1 MVHRLQFRAMGTDML
16 VCVDNGSAAPPPEL
30 EQVPGWFEYW
40 EQTLSR
46 FRIDSELTLLNRTND
61 KFVPV
66 SDTLWRVF
74 QSAVMAERYT
84 EGLVTPT
91 VAAAVIRAGYDRDFN
106 LLSDGLASAL
116 ELAPAPVQ
124 SVESVSWNSV
134 DRSLC
139 LPEGIQLDFGG
150 IAKGWAAEQTV
161 QRLAHLG
168 SALMNC
174 GGDIFMSG
182 PLVNGSPWEI
192 GIHRPFDRSSGYIG
206 MLYLH
211 RSCGVATSSTDRRR
225 WMQGDALRHHIIDPH
240 SGMPAESDVISAT
253 IIAPT
258 AVEAETAA
266 KSALIRGSTDAM
278 AWIEKK
284 GLDGLLMLEDGSI
297 LYSQKMDEYLQGEF

>member
-16 VCVDNGSAAPPPEL
+16 VCVDNGSSSPPPEL

-46 FRIDSELTLLNRTND
+46 FRIDSELTLLNRTNEQ
-61 KFVPV
+61 FVPV
-66 SDTLWRVF
+66 SETLWRVF
-74 QSAVMAERYT
+74 QSAVMAERFT
-84 EGLVTPT
+84 EGVVTPT
-91 VAAAVIRAGYDRDFN
+91 VAAAMIGAGYDRDFD
-106 LLSDGLASAL
+106 LLAGNILPAL
-116 ELAPAPVQ
+116 EVGPAPVR
-124 SVESVSWNSV
+124 SVESISWNSV

-139 LPEGIQLDFGG
+139 LPAGMQLDFGG
-150 IAKGWAAEQTV
+150 IAKGWAAEQAV
-161 QRLAHLG
+161 HRLAFLG

-182 PLVNGSPWEI
+182 PLLNGSPWEI

-206 MLYLH
+206 MLYLN
-211 RSCGVATSSTDRRR
+211 RACGVATSSTDRRR
-225 WMQGDALRHHIIDPH
+225 WMQGDELRHHIIDPG

-266 KSALIRGSTDAM
+266 KYVIIRGSAHGM
-278 AWIEKK
+278 EWIEKK
-284 GLDGLLMLEDGSI
+284 GLDGLVMLEDGSI
-297 LYSQKMDEYLQGEF
+297 LYSQKMDAYL